1 MKNTNTVSLNNI
13 LWNSKIKRQ
22 METWLKTLKPSN
34 DVKVSIT
41 QCNTANGI
49 MVSVPQVSSLSG

>member
-1 MKNTNTVSLNNI
+1 
-13 LWNSKIKRQ
+13 
-22 METWLKTLKPSN
+22 MELETEEVDGNLSKTLKHKLSN

-49 MVSVPQVSSLSG
+49 MASVP